1 MPEQPLYALT
11 ISQPW
16 ASLIADGVKLLE
28 NRTWSTHYRGP
39 LAIHAGKGTQF
50 LTRSELKAYPTG
62 AIVAIAQLVDVV
74 HVSEIHD
81 GSYPIAAEQQEHAQG
96 PFCWVLRDIQKLDT
110 PAPCSGMLG
119 LWVVRP
125 EILEI

>member
-74 HVSEIHD
+74 HVSAIND
-81 GSYPIAAEQQEHAQG
+81 GSYPTSAEQQEHAQG
-96 PFCWVLRDIQKLDT
+96 PFCWVLRDVQKLDT
-110 PAPCSGMLG
+110 PAPCSGTLG